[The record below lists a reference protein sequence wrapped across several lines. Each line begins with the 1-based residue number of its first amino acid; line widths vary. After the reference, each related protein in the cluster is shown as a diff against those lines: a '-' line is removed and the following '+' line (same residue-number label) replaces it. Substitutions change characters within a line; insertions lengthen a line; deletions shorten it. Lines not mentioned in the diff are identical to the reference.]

1 MGFKYF
7 LIDSQAADQTTLTSP
22 YNPRLDIRL
31 DHPIENAINVQMMSF
46 SSPNDYYN
54 VRAQADRFESMLYNF
69 SPSTPFIEKKS
80 YQIPI
85 GLYTITQLV
94 DALNVAAAADPFGT
108 VGSPT
113 LTPQFALLSTNKVS
127 ITCSSTGTGI
137 RRYVLYSNKFHNS
150 IAHRIGFSK
159 SQVFTPEFDSRA
171 RFDFDTPTGGD
182 SMTLPGN
189 LFTRDSSGG
198 ATAVLIDGQ
207 PENQWHGALGRPLV
221 WKTDG
226 VGETKTGNNVGFE
239 AYQNLLLK
247 SSLVNQDVESIF
259 KQSDGIVLSK
269 SDPILQK
276 IETNVSLYSYLHW
289 NAGLVQPFVH
299 TLSGKI
305 IQSFSLTLTDDAG
318 VEFGIDEAKHWSA
331 VLRFETVEQNDQVT
345 RENSLRNQDLR
356 FKSSHN
362 CAR

>member
-1 MGFKYF
+1 MGFKYL
-7 LIDSQAADQTTLTSP
+7 LIDSQIADRTTLTSP

-31 DHPIENAINVQMMSF
+31 DHPIENAISVQMMSF

-54 VRAQADRFESMLYNF
+54 VRSNNDKFESMLYNY
-69 SPSTPFIEKKS
+69 SVAVPFIERRS

-108 VGSPT
+108 PASPT
-113 LTPQFALLSTNKVS
+113 LTPQFSLLSTNRVA
-127 ITCSSTGTGI
+127 ITCSSAGAGI
-137 RRYVLYSNKFHNS
+137 RRFTLYSANFHNS
-150 IAHRIGFSK
+150 IVHRIGFAK

-171 RFDFDTPTGGD
+171 FDDFNAVNSVGN
-182 SMTLPGN
+182 SINSPGK
-189 LFTRDSSGG
+189 LFGVGSGS
-198 ATAVLIDGQ
+198 TVLIDGR
-207 PENQWHGALGRPLV
+207 PEDEWHGTLGKPLV
-221 WKTDG
+221 WKTNS

-259 KQSDGIVLSK
+259 KQPDGTVVSK

-331 VLRFETVEQNDQVT
+331 VLRFETAEQNDQVT
-345 RENSLRNQDLR
+345 RENSLMNQQLR
-356 FKSSHN
+356 FKSSHG

>member
-1 MGFKYF
+1 MGFKYL

-31 DHPIENAINVQMMSF
+31 DHPIENAIGVQLMSF
-46 SSPNDYYN
+46 SSPNDNYN
-54 VRAQADRFESMLYNF
+54 VRAGNDRFESMLYNF
-69 SPSTPFIEKKS
+69 SPAVPNIEKSS
-80 YQIPI
+80 YQIPV

-94 DALNVAAAADPFGT
+94 DALNVAAAANPFANMT
-108 VGSPT
+108 PVFRL
-113 LTPQFALLSTNKVS
+113 LTTNKVS

-137 RRYVLYSNKFHNS
+137 RRYVLYSSNFHNS
-150 IAHRIGFSK
+150 IVHRIGFSK

-171 RFDFDTPTGGD
+171 RFDFDTLSGGD

-189 LFTRDSSGG
+189 LFTRGSSGG
-198 ATAVLIDGQ
+198 TATVLIDGQ
-207 PENQWHGALGRPLV
+207 PENNWHGALGRPLV

-226 VGETKTGNNVGFE
+226 AGDTKTSNNVGFE
-239 AYQNLLLK
+239 AYQHLLLK

-259 KQSDGIVLSK
+259 KQSDGIILSK

-318 VEFGIDEAKHWSA
+318 VEFGINESKHWSA
-331 VLRFETVEQNDQVT
+331 VLRFETADQNDQVT
-345 RENSLRNQDLR
+345 RENSLRNQDFR
-356 FKSSHN
+356 FKSSHG

>member
-1 MGFKYF
+1 MGFKYL

-31 DHPIENAINVQMMSF
+31 DHPIENAIGVQLMSF
-46 SSPNDYYN
+46 SSPNDNYN
-54 VRAQADRFESMLYNF
+54 VRSNNDRFESMLYNF
-69 SPSTPFIEKKS
+69 SPAVPLIEKSS
-80 YQIPI
+80 YQIPV

-94 DALNVAAAADPFGT
+94 DALNVAAAANPFANM
-108 VGSPT
+108 
-113 LTPQFALLSTNKVS
+113 TPEFRLSTANKVS

-137 RRYVLYSNKFHNS
+137 RRYVLYSSNFHNS
-150 IAHRIGFSK
+150 IVHRLGFSK

-171 RFDFDTPTGGD
+171 QFDFDRPSNGD
-182 SMTLPGN
+182 SMTAPGR
-189 LFTRDSSGG
+189 LFTRGSSGG
-198 ATAVLIDGQ
+198 TTTVLIDGQ
-207 PENQWHGALGRPLV
+207 AEDSWHGALGRPLV

-226 VGETKTGNNVGFE
+226 TGETKTGTNVGFE
-239 AYQNLLLK
+239 AYQHLLLK

-276 IETNVSLYSYLHW
+276 IETNVALFSYLHW

-299 TLSGKI
+299 TLSGKL
-305 IQSFSLTLTDDAG
+305 IQSFSLTLTDDTGEA
-318 VEFGIDEAKHWSA
+318 FGIDEAKHWSA
-331 VLRFETVEQNDQVT
+331 VLRFETADQNDQVT
-345 RENSLRNQDLR
+345 RENSLRNQDFR

>member
-1 MGFKYF
+1 
-7 LIDSQAADQTTLTSP
+7 
-22 YNPRLDIRL
+22 
-31 DHPIENAINVQMMSF
+31 
-46 SSPNDYYN
+46 
-54 VRAQADRFESMLYNF
+54 MLYNF
-69 SPSTPFIEKKS
+69 SPAVPNIEKRS
-80 YQIPI
+80 YQIPV

-94 DALNVAAAADPFGT
+94 DALNVAAAANPFGT
-108 VGSPT
+108 VGSTT
-113 LTPQFALLSTNKVS
+113 LAPEFRLSTANKVS

-137 RRYVLYSNKFHNS
+137 RRYVLYSSQFHNS
-150 IAHRIGFSK
+150 IVHRLGFSK

-171 RFDFDTPTGGD
+171 QFDFDTPSNGD

-189 LFTRDSSGG
+189 LFTRGSSGG
-198 ATAVLIDGQ
+198 TTTVLIDGQ
-207 PENQWHGALGRPLV
+207 PEDNWHGVLGRPLV

-226 VGETKTGNNVGFE
+226 IGETKTGNNVGFE
-239 AYQNLLLK
+239 AYQHLLLK

-305 IQSFSLTLTDDAG
+305 IQSFNLTLTDDAG
-318 VEFGIDEAKHWSA
+318 EPFGVDEAKHWSA
-331 VLRFETVEQNDQVT
+331 VLRFETAEQNDQVT
-345 RENSLRNQDLR
+345 RENSRRNQDFR
-356 FKSSHN
+356 FKSSHG

>member
-1 MGFKYF
+1 
-7 LIDSQAADQTTLTSP
+7 
-22 YNPRLDIRL
+22 LDIRL
-31 DHPIENAINVQMMSF
+31 DHPIENAISVQLMSF
-46 SSPNDYYN
+46 SSPNDNYN
-54 VRAQADRFESMLYNF
+54 VRVGNDRFESMLYNF
-69 SPSTPFIEKKS
+69 SPAVPVIEKSS
-80 YQIPI
+80 YQIPV

-94 DALNVAAAADPFGT
+94 DALNVAAAANPFANMT
-108 VGSPT
+108 PEFRL
-113 LTPQFALLSTNKVS
+113 LTTNKVS

-137 RRYVLYSNKFHNS
+137 RRYMLYSSQFHNS
-150 IAHRIGFSK
+150 IVHRLGFSK

-171 RFDFDTPTGGD
+171 QSDFDTPSNPDT
-182 SMTLPGN
+182 MTVPGN
-189 LFTRDSSGG
+189 LFTRGPSSGG
-198 ATAVLIDGQ
+198 AVTVLIDGQ
-207 PENQWHGALGRPLV
+207 PENNWHGSLGRPLV

-226 VGETKTGNNVGFE
+226 TGETKTGNNVGFE
-239 AYQNLLLK
+239 AYQHLLLK

-318 VEFGIDEAKHWSA
+318 VEFGINESKHWSA
-331 VLRFETVEQNDQVT
+331 VLRFETADQNDQVIT

>member
-1 MGFKYF
+1 
-7 LIDSQAADQTTLTSP
+7 
-22 YNPRLDIRL
+22 
-31 DHPIENAINVQMMSF
+31 MSF
-46 SSPNDYYN
+46 SSPNDNYN
-54 VRAQADRFESMLYNF
+54 VRSNNDRFESMLYNL
-69 SPSTPFIEKKS
+69 SPAVPFIEKRS
-80 YQIPI
+80 YQIPV

-94 DALNVAAAADPFGT
+94 DALNVAATADPFGT
-108 VGSPT
+108 AGSTT
-113 LTPQFALLSTNKVS
+113 LTHVFRLLTTNKVS

-137 RRYVLYSNKFHNS
+137 RRYVLFSDKFHNS
-150 IAHRIGFSK
+150 IVHRLGFSK

-171 RFDFDTPTGGD
+171 QFDFDTQTGGD

-189 LFTRDSSGG
+189 LFTRGPSSGG
-198 ATAVLIDGQ
+198 TTTVLIDGQ
-207 PENQWHGALGRPLV
+207 PEDNWHGALGRPLV

-226 VGETKTGNNVGFE
+226 AGETKTSNNVGFE
-239 AYQNLLLK
+239 AYQHLLLK

-289 NAGLVQPFVH
+289 QAGAIEPFVH

-318 VEFGIDEAKHWSA
+318 VEFGIDESKHWSA
-331 VLRFETVEQNDQVT
+331 VLRFETADQNDQVT
-345 RENSLRNQDLR
+345 RENSLRNQELR